1 MSIVVPLA
9 VGALLAGCGGSS
21 DGAARPASASP
32 RATAT
37 TSTPTSAAT
46 SALVGRWERTNR
58 CDELVAALAAAGLEP
73 LTRHAWADQT
83 SANGESSFRPGS
95 PEPTL
100 ARPCAGAIPRLHSHF
115 FTDTGGFGSLDWEGS
130 PVEDGQYEIV
140 AADRVRIGEVT
151 FRFTIAGDRLRLR
164 PLLTAE
170 MRREALQHPDEFS
183 DAGWAVSVAY
193 PGSSWQRVPCEGWC

>member
-1 MSIVVPLA
+1 
-9 VGALLAGCGGSS
+9 
-21 DGAARPASASP
+21 
-32 RATAT
+32 
-37 TSTPTSAAT
+37 
-46 SALVGRWERTNR
+46 
-58 CDELVAALAAAGLEP
+58 
-73 LTRHAWADQT
+73 
-83 SANGESSFRPGS
+83 
-95 PEPTL
+95 
-100 ARPCAGAIPRLHSHF
+100 LHSHF

-130 PVEDGQYEIV
+130 PVDDGQYEIV